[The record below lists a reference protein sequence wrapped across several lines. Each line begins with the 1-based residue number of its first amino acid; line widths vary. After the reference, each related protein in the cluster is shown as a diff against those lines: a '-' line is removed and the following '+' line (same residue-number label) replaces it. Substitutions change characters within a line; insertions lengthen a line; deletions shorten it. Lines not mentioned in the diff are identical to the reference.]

1 MSSIFQHAAQQW
13 YQMKSDYLS
22 HVDNEYDKALEACS
36 GVLVNK
42 EGREQHVDGFSLFT
56 GTERRAQKY
65 ASEELKDFWL
75 TNPRLSVMDYELQ
88 WMTGQIELQVQ

>member
-1 MSSIFQHAAQQW
+1 LSSIFQHAAQQW

-42 EGREQHVDGFSLFT
+42 EGRELHVDGYSLFT
-56 GTERRAQKY
+56 GTERRALKY
-65 ASEELKDFWL
+65 ASEELLDYWL
-75 TNPRLSVMDYELQ
+75 TNPRLSVMDFELM
-88 WMTGQIELQVQ
+88 WMSGQIEMQVQ